1 MIKRKMCHRL
11 VTKISVKRTASS
23 IVTKKIMTKILEKIM
38 PSIDKR
44 KQKVDIFTKSITM
57 FVLSSSVDLLWGGK
71 YPKIKVCTGKYL
83 DSQY

>member
-1 MIKRKMCHRL
+1 MCHRL

-44 KQKVDIFTKSITM
+44 KQKVDIFTKSITR
-57 FVLSSSVDLLWGGK
+57 FVLSSSVDLL
-71 YPKIKVCTGKYL
+71 
-83 DSQY
+83 

>member
-1 MIKRKMCHRL
+1 MIKRKMYHRL

-44 KQKVDIFTKSITM
+44 KQKVDIFTKSITR
-57 FVLSSSVDLLWGGK
+57 FVLSSSVDLL
-71 YPKIKVCTGKYL
+71 
-83 DSQY
+83 

>member
-1 MIKRKMCHRL
+1 MCHRL
-11 VTKISVKRTASS
+11 VTERVVKRMAAS
-23 IVTKKIMTKILEKIM
+23 IVNRKIMTRILEKIM
-38 PSIDKR
+38 SSIDKK
-44 KQKVDIFTKSITM
+44 KQKVDIFTKSMTM